1 MRTCLLSGD
10 WKKAYKM
17 SEFQSLRAVTLRA
30 VPEHSFNDLKFRKAV
45 PNSVLVNSFSALRTV
60 ALNSGSGNYVSA
72 RSSLRQPLTTLLF
85 IIVLLIGLGSP
96 GVILAQD
103 TSDDS
108 GLEEALSGFEV
119 EASAEEDDLLSGFDD
134 EKDENGTDE
143 EIESTDEEESW
154 KQTLGGFSGSAG
166 LSASYSYAKDA
177 PADKTQADWSGLTKL
192 RPYFSL
198 TWDAKLGENWK
209 TRISGKAFYD
219 LAYGMKDSET
229 FSDEVLSELEKEAE
243 LREIY
248 LEGSPFGNLDIKL
261 GKQIVSWGVANS
273 LRVVDVLN
281 PTDDREFGMTDL
293 EDIRLPINMTKL
305 DYYIGDLKL
314 EAVAVHEIK
323 FNKSA
328 PFGSDFNPSTQKINE
343 VIPES
348 SAENTE
354 YGLALIGT
362 FSGWDAS
369 LHWAQYFDDTAHF
382 KITKVTFIPGLGAVP
397 TLEQRHSRLTMG
409 GATLSIPSGN
419 FIWKAEAAKLQG
431 MEFALVTD
439 KTFSRTDVLV
449 GSEYS
454 GWSDTSL
461 TLEFGVQHL
470 NDFDVKLEESP
481 DSQLEDRIATT
492 VSFMQDYINQTL
504 HLSLVGMMIGKS
516 GQDGGLN
523 RMSLEYDV
531 MDAFS
536 VTGGVM
542 LYQPGEN
549 AYFQNLNENDRIFFE
564 VRYSF

>member
-1 MRTCLLSGD
+1 MRICSQYVGLRKVYEMT
-10 WKKAYKM
+10 
-17 SEFQSLRAVTLRA
+17 EFQSFKV
-30 VPEHSFNDLKFRKAV
+30 SKFQRVA
-45 PNSVLVNSFSALRTV
+45 PNSVSGLVFYIISF
-60 ALNSGSGNYVSA
+60 
-72 RSSLRQPLTTLLF
+72 F
-85 IIVLLIGLGSP
+85 FVLIFGLGIP
-96 GVILAQD
+96 DVILAQE
-103 TSDDS
+103 TSEDAA
-108 GLEEALSGFEV
+108 LEDV
-119 EASAEEDDLLSGFDD
+119 LSGFDD
-134 EKDENGTDE
+134 EGSDEDE
-143 EIESTDEEESW
+143 ALSGFDEGSPELRFGEMDSDGERESGVDAESW
-154 KQTLGGFSGSAG
+154 SNLSGSTG

-229 FSDEVLSELEKEAE
+229 FSDEVLSELEKEVE

-248 LEGSPFGNLDIKL
+248 LEGSPFGSLDIKL

-314 EAVAVHEIK
+314 EAVAVHKIK

-369 LHWAQYFDDTAHF
+369 LHWAQYFDDTPHF
-382 KITKVTFIPGLGAVP
+382 KITKVTIIPGGAVP
-397 TLEQRHSRLTMG
+397 TLEQRHSRITMG

-492 VSFMQDYINQTL
+492 VSFAKDYLNQTL
-504 HLSLVGMMIGKS
+504 HLNLTGMMIGKS

-542 LYQPGEN
+542 LYQTGDN
-549 AYFQNLNENDRIFFE
+549 AYFKSLNENDRLFFE

>member
-30 VPEHSFNDLKFRKAV
+30 VPEHSFNDLKFRKAF
-45 PNSVLVNSFSALRTV
+45 PNSVLVNSFSGLRTV
-60 ALNSGSGNYVSA
+60 ALNSGSGKYVSA

-85 IIVLLIGLGSP
+85 IIVLLIGLGNP
-96 GVILAQD
+96 GVILAKD

-108 GLEEALSGFEV
+108 GLEEAFSRFDD
-119 EASAEEDDLLSGFDD
+119 EASAEEEDALSGFDD

-143 EIESTDEEESW
+143 EIESADEEESW

-177 PADKTQADWSGLTKL
+177 PADKTQSDWSGLTKL

-209 TRISGKAFYD
+209 TRISGKVFYD
-219 LAYGMKDSET
+219 LAYGMKDSEA
-229 FSDEVLSELEKEAE
+229 FSDEVLSELEKEVE

-439 KTFSRTDVLV
+439 KTFSRTDVLI

>member
-1 MRTCLLSGD
+1 MRTCLRSGD
-10 WKKAYKM
+10 WKKAYKL
-17 SEFQSLRAVTLRA
+17 SEFQSLRALTLRT
-30 VPEHSFNDLKFRKAV
+30 VPDHSFNDLKFRKAV
-45 PNSVLVNSFSALRTV
+45 PYSVLVKSFSALCMV
-60 ALNSGSGNYVSA
+60 ALNSGSGTYISA
-72 RSSLRQPLTTLLF
+72 RSSLGQPLTTLLF
-85 IIVLLIGLGSP
+85 IIVLLIGLGNP

-143 EIESTDEEESW
+143 EIESADEEESRER
-154 KQTLGGFSGSAG
+154 TLLSFSGSAG

-219 LAYGMKDSET
+219 FAYGMKDSET

-328 PFGSDFNPSTQKINE
+328 PFGSDFNPSTQKLNE

-382 KITKVTFIPGLGAVP
+382 KITKVTFIPGVGVVP

-409 GATLSIPSGN
+409 GVTLSIPFGN
-419 FIWKAEAAKLQG
+419 FLWKAEAAKLQG

-439 KTFSRTDVLV
+439 KTFARTDVLV

-516 GQDGGLN
+516 GEDGGVN
-523 RMSLEYDV
+523 RASLEYDV
-531 MDAFS
+531 VDDFS

-549 AYFQNLNENDRIFFE
+549 AYFKSLNENDRIFFE

>member
-1 MRTCLLSGD
+1 MRICSQYVGLRKVYEMTEL
-10 WKKAYKM
+10 
-17 SEFQSLRAVTLRA
+17 QSFKVSKIQRVA
-30 VPEHSFNDLKFRKAV
+30 
-45 PNSVLVNSFSALRTV
+45 PNSVSGLVFYVISF
-60 ALNSGSGNYVSA
+60 
-72 RSSLRQPLTTLLF
+72 F
-85 IIVLLIGLGSP
+85 FVLIFGLGIP
-96 GVILAQD
+96 EVILAQE
-103 TSDDS
+103 TSEDATSEDVLS
-108 GLEEALSGFEV
+108 GFDNEGSDEDEALSGFDEGSPELRFGEMDSDGERESGV
-119 EASAEEDDLLSGFDD
+119 DAESWSNLSG
-134 EKDENGTDE
+134 
-143 EIESTDEEESW
+143 ST
-154 KQTLGGFSGSAG
+154 G
-166 LSASYSYAKDA
+166 LKASYSYAKDA

-219 LAYGMKDSET
+219 LVYGMKNSET
-229 FSDEVLSELEKEAE
+229 FSDEVLSKLEKEAE

-328 PFGSDFNPSTQKINE
+328 PFGSDFNPATQKINE

-382 KITKVTFIPGLGAVP
+382 KITKVTFIPVLGSVP

-523 RMSLEYDV
+523 RMSLKYDV
-531 MDAFS
+531 IDAFS

-549 AYFQNLNENDRIFFE
+549 AYFQSLNENDRIFFE

>member
-17 SEFQSLRAVTLRA
+17 SEFQSFKV
-30 VPEHSFNDLKFRKAV
+30 SKFQRVA
-45 PNSVLVNSFSALRTV
+45 PNSVSGLVFYLISF
-60 ALNSGSGNYVSA
+60 
-72 RSSLRQPLTTLLF
+72 F
-85 IIVLLIGLGSP
+85 FVLIFGLGIP
-96 GVILAQD
+96 DVILAQE
-103 TSDDS
+103 TSEDAA
-108 GLEEALSGFEV
+108 LEDV
-119 EASAEEDDLLSGFDD
+119 LSGFDD
-134 EKDENGTDE
+134 EGAE
-143 EIESTDEEESW
+143 EDDVLSGFDDGSTELLSGDVDADGERESGVDAESW
-154 KQTLGGFSGSAG
+154 SNLSGSAG
-166 LSASYSYAKDA
+166 LSGSYSYAKDA

-198 TWDAKLGENWK
+198 TWDAKICENWK

-362 FSGWDAS
+362 FSGWDTS

-492 VSFMQDYINQTL
+492 VSFMQDYFNQTL

-542 LYQPGEN
+542 LYQYGEN